1 MINRV
6 LRLLSAFLR
15 RQLIGVWMAG
25 LSIPE
30 RIGVLK
36 EDGTLFLKNSAYYS
50 LQAFF
55 NEKPSGATVF
65 WTPER
70 AGKTYTLA
78 QMGMK
83 STADRRFVYID
94 FAQLATGDDAKKVFY
109 RQMGLDP
116 DDDTKSLSQYLPK
129 KGVFVTFIFDHFDR
143 GSTMIAALAEDSVRS
158 SSFNLLIM
166 VNNRL
171 SAHALLA
178 SCGQQLQ
185 REYVRLL
192 GPPYCGRWSS
202 AELGRF
208 SDERYDSLVDQCG
221 TLAPMISIRNRT
233 CPPSDPLMLL
243 RVAKLEAEWAQGE
256 QLLGQYRSCWA
267 DV

>member
-70 AGKTYTLA
+70 AGKTLS
-78 QMGMK
+78 
-83 STADRRFVYID
+83 STQEF
-94 FAQLATGDDAKKVFY
+94 
-109 RQMGLDP
+109 
-116 DDDTKSLSQYLPK
+116 LSSNHTP
-129 KGVFVTFIFDHFDR
+129 
-143 GSTMIAALAEDSVRS
+143 
-158 SSFNLLIM
+158 N
-166 VNNRL
+166 
-171 SAHALLA
+171 A
-178 SCGQQLQ
+178 SQT
-185 REYVRLL
+185 
-192 GPPYCGRWSS
+192 
-202 AELGRF
+202 RF
-208 SDERYDSLVDQCG
+208 SVDS
-221 TLAPMISIRNRT
+221 TRT
-233 CPPSDPLMLL
+233 D
-243 RVAKLEAEWAQGE
+243 
-256 QLLGQYRSCWA
+256 
-267 DV
+267 

>member
-83 STADRRFVYID
+83 STTDRRFVYID

-116 DDDTKSLSQYLPK
+116 DDDTKSL
-129 KGVFVTFIFDHFDR
+129 
-143 GSTMIAALAEDSVRS
+143 RS